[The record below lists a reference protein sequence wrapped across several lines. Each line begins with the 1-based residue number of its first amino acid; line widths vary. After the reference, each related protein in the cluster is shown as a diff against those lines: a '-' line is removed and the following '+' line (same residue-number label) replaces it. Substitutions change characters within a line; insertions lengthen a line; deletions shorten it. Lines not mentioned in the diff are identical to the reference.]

1 MHRLVFFFFIDSN
14 GIIILNNCVNFFLMK
29 KLFLSVVMFSLL
41 FSYAPLVRAESNTED
56 LSLLNYI
63 LEAADTIQKKLVEQ
77 YVALSVYKIK
87 VLYPN
92 GVATTTPF
100 VVSNATST
108 AATASTTP
116 ERSPRAGEF
125 LDIRWDAVGSGVSKV
140 NIYLVTPADNGNR
153 KEPGYTIAKDVP
165 ADSPLYR
172 WLIPNNLSGE
182 NYKIFIRNNG
192 RNYRLGDYSDN
203 SFNILPPSAS
213 SSMVKLEYPKGGE
226 MYIAGRTY
234 SVHWNMPKLSDKY
247 VSFRLLKGD
256 AAATSTDYVPSNLDG
271 YIPASQGSTEWHIPD
286 NIVSGDYKL
295 KIIGTS
301 NLSFFEPVSS
311 NFVISPLFKII
322 KSADIPNKIVLLSPP
337 PVSQIL
343 ASTTQTISW
352 ITPYDLDRMDIFLR
366 GLPSGRNY
374 IIKQGVESGRPIDD
388 NKVQWLAKSPDPK
401 DELFTIRVCRSGTG
415 SCAESMF
422 PFVIV
427 PEKTTA
433 TTTSTGVVVEPDT
446 PEYDRLREIVG
457 GIKDIVIKKTA
468 VILPPEKDEEPEVDD
483 IDYSSPKQSGYL
495 PYNFDRRLS
504 VGMIDDDGV
513 RALQEALIR
522 EDLFDHPITGR
533 FFGITEAAVKAFQ
546 NKYGLEPSGS
556 VGPGTQQKLNELY
569 NLLVD
574 VDSFGDNNA
583 TTTPPVRATAT
594 TTNNTADTGTT
605 TAPLLD

>member
-1 MHRLVFFFFIDSN
+1 
-14 GIIILNNCVNFFLMK
+14 MK
-29 KLFLSVVMFSLL
+29 KLFLSIVMFSLL
-41 FSYAPLVRAESNTED
+41 FSYAPLVRAESSTEE
-56 LSLLNYI
+56 LSLINYI
-63 LEAADTIQKKLVEQ
+63 LEMADTIQKKLVEQ
-77 YVALSVYKIK
+77 YVALSVYQLK
-87 VLYPN
+87 VIHPN
-92 GVATTTPF
+92 GFATSTP
-100 VVSNATST
+100 SATLSATST
-108 AATASTTP
+108 ATMATTTP

-125 LDIRWDAVGSGVSKV
+125 LDIRWDAVGSGVSKI
-140 NIYLVTPADNGNR
+140 NIYLVTPSDAGNR

-165 ADSPLYR
+165 ADSLLYR
-172 WLIPNNLSGE
+172 WLIPNNIFGE

-203 SFNILPPSAS
+203 SFSILPPNFS
-213 SSMVKLEYPKGGE
+213 SSMVKLEYPAGGE

-234 SVHWNMPKLSDKY
+234 SVHWSMPKLGDKY

-256 AAATSTDYVPSNLDG
+256 ASATSTDYISANLDE
-271 YIPASQGSTEWHIPD
+271 YMPASQGSTEWQIPD
-286 NIVSGDYKL
+286 SIASGDYRL

-301 NLSFFEPVSS
+301 NLSFFGPISS
-311 NFVISPLFKII
+311 NVVTSPPFKII
-322 KSADIPNKIVLLSPP
+322 KSTDIPNKIVLLSPP
-337 PVSQIL
+337 PISQIL

-374 IIKQGVESGRPIDD
+374 IIRQGVESGRPIDD
-388 NKVQWLAKSPDPK
+388 NKIQWIARSPDPK
-401 DELFTIRVCRSGTG
+401 DQLFTIRVCRSGTG
-415 SCAESMF
+415 NCAESMF

-433 TTTSTGVVVEPDT
+433 ATTSRGVIIEPDT

-457 GIKDIVIKKTA
+457 NIGDIVVQKTA
-468 VILPPEKDEEPEVDD
+468 VIFPPKKEEPEVDVT
-483 IDYSSPKQSGYL
+483 DYYSPKQSGYL

-504 VGMIDDDGV
+504 TGMIDDDGV
-513 RALQEALIR
+513 RALQEALTR
-522 EDLFDHPITGR
+522 EGLFDHPITGR

-546 NKYGLEPSGS
+546 DKYGLETSGS

-583 TTTPPVRATAT
+583 TTTS
-594 TTNNTADTGTT
+594 
-605 TAPLLD
+605 PLLD